1 MKNKEL
7 EAFAQQ
13 AAKSIKTETDLTD
26 FRIMLTK
33 VTVEADIILFL
44 AK

>member
-7 EAFAQQ
+7 EAFTQQ